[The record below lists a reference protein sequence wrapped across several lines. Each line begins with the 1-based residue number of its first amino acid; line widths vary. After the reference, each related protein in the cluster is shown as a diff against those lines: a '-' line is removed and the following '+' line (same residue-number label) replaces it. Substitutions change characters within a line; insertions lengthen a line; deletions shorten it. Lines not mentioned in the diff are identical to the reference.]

1 MCVVGGGGLLVETRD
16 SAAAHS
22 EDLGLESTQSPRTF
36 TGLRTG
42 SQASSG
48 CPLYSK
54 GLRCRS
60 GLDGGRTRNG
70 QICVISN
77 DSVRLGG
84 NIQLSSL
91 FRKGQVVQLR
101 LTRVS
106 IPSQSRDLKRAH
118 GRRNAG
124 NIASKWEGPL
134 VNKVKF
140 LWFNYSTLWLNIHVN
155 PLTPRS
161 GQQSHQQGFPASP
174 GACVLLQYN
183 DVQGE
188 QTP

>member
-1 MCVVGGGGLLVETRD
+1 MACSCRCSGSTGGFWASLWSLTVLRIYYSLIHVYGGRGLLVETGD

-106 IPSQSRDLKRAH
+106 ILSQSRDLKRAH
-118 GRRNAG
+118 GKRNAG
-124 NIASKWEGPL
+124 NIASK
-134 VNKVKF
+134 
-140 LWFNYSTLWLNIHVN
+140 
-155 PLTPRS
+155 
-161 GQQSHQQGFPASP
+161 
-174 GACVLLQYN
+174 
-183 DVQGE
+183 
-188 QTP
+188 